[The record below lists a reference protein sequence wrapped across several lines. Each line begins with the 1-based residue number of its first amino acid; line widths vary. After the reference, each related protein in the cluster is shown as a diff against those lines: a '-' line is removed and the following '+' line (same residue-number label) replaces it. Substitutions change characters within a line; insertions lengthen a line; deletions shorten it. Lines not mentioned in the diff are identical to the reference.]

1 MTSYLRLAAKIRLHI
16 LSLECSMYQER
27 CQKIVVGYNHFERP
41 AKQMPYFFTIL
52 NPLLFSTDL
61 DLKRWDFELQ
71 GSYRVLNSWK
81 SLVILPTNFPDLE
94 KDWKCGKKVFSFF
107 FQSYNKCFTSEFF
120 FFVLVMSYSIW
131 PFFCCIFALH
141 HEKSFVL
148 AFLRSVLIIWKRKL
162 LFWNKVWKKSWILY
176 SNLCTNSGNTKCF
189 KSIM

>member
-1 MTSYLRLAAKIRLHI
+1 MLKHFKVGACRNIKLRKNYFIKTDFMTSYLRLAAKIRLHI

-41 AKQMPYFFTIL
+41 AKQMSYFFTIL

-94 KDWKCGKKVFSFF
+94 IDWKCGKKVFSFF

-120 FFVLVMSYSIW
+120 FFRFGHVL
-131 PFFCCIFALH
+131 FN
-141 HEKSFVL
+141 L
-148 AFLRSVLIIWKRKL
+148 AFFLLYVCIASQEKLCSCFFKVCVDHLEKEIIVLE
-162 LFWNKVWKKSWILY
+162 
-176 SNLCTNSGNTKCF
+176 
-189 KSIM
+189 